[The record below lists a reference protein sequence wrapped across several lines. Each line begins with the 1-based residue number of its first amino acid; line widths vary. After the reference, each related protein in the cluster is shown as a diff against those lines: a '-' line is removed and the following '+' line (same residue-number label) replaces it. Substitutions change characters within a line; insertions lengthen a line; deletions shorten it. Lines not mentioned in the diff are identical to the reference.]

1 MADPGPVPSGS
12 PRPRPLD
19 EATQRL
25 PVAPRREAVRYP
37 LLTTR
42 IVLITCVVALV
53 SVLATAA
60 VALPLATQATTN
72 EARRSLVDRTDL
84 VAAYLAP
91 RKKPKVRRAVAAE
104 MRRRGVPIVLIVN
117 GKPDPDRL
125 PRRVIAPLLDDRRS
139 VSDTIRLD
147 GRTVLV
153 EGRPLGPRGGVVLT
167 SELRGGLSR
176 AALRRLVLALLVG
189 LLAGVAAGV
198 LLARRLS
205 APLRRAAYAARRLSA
220 GDRDVV
226 LPVGPP
232 AEVADLS
239 RALNELS
246 QALATSE
253 GRQRE
258 FLMSVS
264 HELRTPLTT
273 IRGYAEA
280 LADGVLPAES
290 GADAGR
296 TMLAEAGRLDRLVA
310 DLLALARLRAQDFAV
325 ELATVDLVGMVDAA
339 QVAWAPRCHEVGVE
353 LRLERP
359 AGAVWAYTD
368 PGRIRQVLDG
378 LVENALRLVPSGAA
392 IVLAVRVEPGAAVVE
407 VRDGGPGLTDQ
418 DLAVAFQQGAL
429 HQRYRRVRQV
439 GSGLGLALAY
449 GLVTRLGGLIEA
461 GHAPEGGARFTC
473 RLPLGTPPGGF
484 T

>member
-1 MADPGPVPSGS
+1 
-12 PRPRPLD
+12 
-19 EATQRL
+19 
-25 PVAPRREAVRYP
+25 
-37 LLTTR
+37 
-42 IVLITCVVALV
+42 
-53 SVLATAA
+53 
-60 VALPLATQATTN
+60 
-72 EARRSLVDRTDL
+72 
-84 VAAYLAP
+84 
-91 RKKPKVRRAVAAE
+91 
-104 MRRRGVPIVLIVN
+104 
-117 GKPDPDRL
+117 
-125 PRRVIAPLLDDRRS
+125 
-139 VSDTIRLD
+139 
-147 GRTVLV
+147 
-153 EGRPLGPRGGVVLT
+153 
-167 SELRGGLSR
+167 
-176 AALRRLVLALLVG
+176 
-189 LLAGVAAGV
+189 
-198 LLARRLS
+198 
-205 APLRRAAYAARRLSA
+205 LRRAAYAARRLSA

-246 QALATSE
+246 RALATSE

-339 QVAWAPRCHEVGVE
+339 HVAWSPRCHEVGVE

-378 LVENALRLVPSGAA
+378 LVENALRLVPSGAP
-392 IVLAVRVEPGAAVVE
+392 IVLAVRVEPGTAVVE

-449 GLVTRLGGLIEA
+449 GLVTRLGGQIEA

-473 RLPLGTPPGGF
+473 RLPLGNPPGGF